1 MGTHGSTSI
10 TDNTYAKHVL
20 PLQAHQS
27 PTPIKLHSN
36 MYTNDDTLR
45 FIAEHRNESVPQL
58 ALAAHKA
65 PNVDLPFA
73 LDQIAG
79 WQTAC
84 RKLPMWAENPNIVY
98 PPHLSME
105 QCSSQ
110 TTAEYKA
117 NVASLL
123 VKGMLQGNINNC
135 DKGQG
140 DNDEK
145 QVDECEYTSLVDL
158 TGGFGVDF
166 AFMATRFTS
175 ATYVERQ
182 PQLCQLV
189 QHNLNA
195 LNIGH
200 AKVVCAEAE
209 SHLEAMKRVSC
220 IYLDPARRDKNGGK
234 TVLIEH
240 CSPDILQLLPT
251 LLAKCGLLMVKLSP
265 MLHWQQA
272 IAQLQEQ
279 GAWVRQLHIVSVKN
293 ECKELL
299 FLITDRQNHGQNLS
313 QAIMQ
318 SAQLHP
324 TPLEGPTPKQVASP
338 TNSTHITCFN
348 DGDSFQYCLA
358 EAEATPQNILQT
370 PPQAGMFLFE
380 PNASIMK
387 AGCFGLLCSRLGVQ
401 AIAPNSHLFVAN
413 NDIPNFPG
421 RRFKLV
427 VATSFNKRDLK
438 TALQGISK
446 ANIATRNFPLK
457 PEALRKKLKLKD
469 GGEHFIF
476 ATTDA
481 QGKHW
486 MLVGKG

>member
-1 MGTHGSTSI
+1 
-10 TDNTYAKHVL
+10 
-20 PLQAHQS
+20 
-27 PTPIKLHSN
+27 

-45 FIAEHRNESVPQL
+45 FIAEHRNDNVPQL
-58 ALAAHKA
+58 ALAAHNA

-84 RKLPMWAENPNIVY
+84 RKLPSWAQNPNIVY

-110 TTAEYKA
+110 ATAEYKA
-117 NVASLL
+117 NVAWHYVNAMQQTTTNNSER
-123 VKGMLQGNINNC
+123 GQGYC
-135 DKGQG
+135 DK
-140 DNDEK
+140 K
-145 QVDECEYTSLVDL
+145 QVAECEHTSLVDL

-166 AFMATRFTS
+166 CFMAAHFAQ

-182 PQLCQLV
+182 SQLCQLV
-189 QHNLNA
+189 QNNLNA
-195 LNIGH
+195 LKMGH

-209 SHLEAMKRVSC
+209 SHLKTMEKVSC

-240 CSPDILQLLPT
+240 CSPDILQLLPM

-272 IAQLQEQ
+272 IAQLQEH
-279 GAWVRQLHIVSVKN
+279 GAWVSQLHIVSAKN

-299 FLITDRQNHGQNLS
+299 FLITNGQNKE
-313 QAIMQ
+313 Q
-318 SAQLHP
+318 SASLPAAQSGLLHP
-324 TPLEGPTPKQVASP
+324 TTLENPVPQQVADA
-338 TNSTHITCFN
+338 TNSTHITCHN
-348 DGDSFQYCLA
+348 DGHSFQYSLA
-358 EAEATPQNILQT
+358 EADATPQTILQT
-370 PPQAGMFLFE
+370 PPQAGMYLFE

-413 NDIPNFPG
+413 NDTPTFPG
-421 RRFKLV
+421 RRFKLIA
-427 VATSFNKRDLK
+427 ATSFNKRNLK

-457 PEALRKKLKLKD
+457 PDALRKKLKLKD
-469 GGEHFIF
+469 GGEHFLF

-486 MLVGKG
+486 LLVAKG

>member
-1 MGTHGSTSI
+1 MGPHWSTSI

-27 PTPIKLHSN
+27 PTPITPHSN

-84 RKLPMWAENPNIVY
+84 RKLPTWAENPNIVY
-98 PPHLSME
+98 PTHLSME

-117 NVASLL
+117 NVASLFVNSKPHDRL
-123 VKGMLQGNINNC
+123 NNSENGLGDS
-135 DKGQG
+135 DK
-140 DNDEK
+140 K
-145 QVDECEYTSLVDL
+145 QTGECEHTSLADL

-166 AFMATRFTS
+166 AFMAARFTS

-279 GAWVRQLHIVSVKN
+279 GVWVRQLHIVSVKN

-299 FLITDRQNHGQNLS
+299 FLITDRKNHGQNLS
-313 QAIMQ
+313 QAIVQ

-324 TPLEGPTPKQVASP
+324 TPLESQTPQQAANSA
-338 TNSTHITCFN
+338 NSTHITCFN
-348 DGDSFQYCLA
+348 DGDTFQYSLA
-358 EAEATPQNILQT
+358 EAESTTQNILQT

-427 VATSFNKRDLK
+427 AATSFNKRDLK

-486 MLVGKG
+486 ILVGKG

>member
-1 MGTHGSTSI
+1 
-10 TDNTYAKHVL
+10 
-20 PLQAHQS
+20 
-27 PTPIKLHSN
+27 
-36 MYTNDDTLR
+36 MYTNDNTLR
-45 FIAEHRNESVPQL
+45 FIAEHRNDNVPQL
-58 ALAAHKA
+58 ALAAHNA
-65 PNVDLPFA
+65 PNVDLSFA

-84 RKLPMWAENPNIVY
+84 RKLPTWADNPKIVY

-117 NVASLL
+117 NVAWQYVNAMQQATPSNSERE
-123 VKGMLQGNINNC
+123 KGNG
-135 DKGQG
+135 DK
-140 DNDEK
+140 K
-145 QVDECEYTSLVDL
+145 QVAECEHTSLTDL

-166 AFMATRFTS
+166 AFMAPHFAQ

-182 PQLCQLV
+182 SKLCQVV
-189 QHNLNA
+189 QNNLNA
-195 LNIGH
+195 LDIGH
-200 AKVVCAEAE
+200 AEVVCAEAE
-209 SHLEAMKRVSC
+209 SHLETMKRVSC

-240 CSPDILQLLPT
+240 CSPDILQLLPM
-251 LLAKCGLLMVKLSP
+251 LLAKCGLFMVKLSP

-272 IAQLQEQ
+272 IAQLQKH
-279 GAWVRQLHIVSVKN
+279 GAWVSQLHIVSAKN

-299 FLITDRQNHGQNLS
+299 FLITNGQNKE
-313 QAIMQ
+313 Q
-318 SAQLHP
+318 SASQTAAQSEQLHL
-324 TPLEGPTPKQVASP
+324 TPQESP
-338 TNSTHITCFN
+338 APQQATDAANSTHITCHN
-348 DGDSFQYCLA
+348 DGHSFQYSLA
-358 EAEATPQNILQT
+358 EADATPQTILQT
-370 PPQAGMFLFE
+370 PPQAGMHLFE

-387 AGCFGLLCSRLGVQ
+387 AGCFGVLCSRLGVQ

-413 NDIPNFPG
+413 NDLPDFPG

-427 VATSFNKRDLK
+427 ATTSFNKRDLK
-438 TALQGISK
+438 AALQGISK

-457 PEALRKKLKLKD
+457 PEALRKKLRLKD
-469 GGEHFIF
+469 GGEHFLF

-486 MLVGKG
+486 LLVAKG

>member
-1 MGTHGSTSI
+1 
-10 TDNTYAKHVL
+10 
-20 PLQAHQS
+20 
-27 PTPIKLHSN
+27 
-36 MYTNDDTLR
+36 MYTNDETLH
-45 FIAEHRNESVPQL
+45 FIAAHRNDNVPQL
-58 ALAAHKA
+58 ALAAHNA

-84 RKLPMWAENPNIVY
+84 RKLPAWAKNPNIVY

-110 TTAEYKA
+110 ITAEYKA
-117 NVASLL
+117 NVAWHYVNAMQQATPNNSERE
-123 VKGMLQGNINNC
+123 KGNG
-135 DKGQG
+135 DK
-140 DNDEK
+140 K
-145 QVDECEYTSLVDL
+145 QVAECEHTSLVDL

-166 AFMATRFTS
+166 CFMAAHFAQ

-182 PQLCQLV
+182 SQLCQLV
-189 QHNLNA
+189 QNNLNA

-209 SHLEAMKRVSC
+209 SHLKTMERVSC

-240 CSPDILQLLPT
+240 CSPDILQLLPM

-265 MLHWQQA
+265 MLHWQLA
-272 IAQLQEQ
+272 IAQLQKH
-279 GAWVRQLHIVSVKN
+279 GAWVSQLHIVSVKN

-299 FLITDRQNHGQNLS
+299 FLITDRQNHAHSLSLAVEQSGQLR
-313 QAIMQ
+313 
-318 SAQLHP
+318 P
-324 TPLEGPTPKQVASP
+324 TPLENPTPQQATGT
-338 TNSTHITCFN
+338 TNSTLITCHN
-348 DGDSFQYCLA
+348 DGNSFQYSLA
-358 EAEATPQNILQT
+358 EADATPQAILQT
-370 PPQAGMFLFE
+370 PPQAGMYLFE

-413 NDIPNFPG
+413 NDIPTFPG

-427 VATSFNKRDLK
+427 AATSFNKRDLK
-438 TALQGISK
+438 TALQGIGQ

-457 PEALRKKLKLKD
+457 PDALRKKLKLKD
-469 GGEHFIF
+469 GGEHFLF

-481 QGKHW
+481 KGKHW
-486 MLVGKG
+486 LLVAKG

>member
-1 MGTHGSTSI
+1 
-10 TDNTYAKHVL
+10 
-20 PLQAHQS
+20 
-27 PTPIKLHSN
+27 
-36 MYTNDDTLR
+36 MYTNDETLH
-45 FIAEHRNESVPQL
+45 FIAEHRNDNVPQL
-58 ALAAHKA
+58 ALAAHNA

-84 RKLPMWAENPNIVY
+84 RKLPSWAKNPNIVY

-117 NVASLL
+117 NVAWRFVNAMQQATPNNSERE
-123 VKGMLQGNINNC
+123 KGNG
-135 DKGQG
+135 DK
-140 DNDEK
+140 K
-145 QVDECEYTSLVDL
+145 QVAECEHTSLVDL

-166 AFMATRFTS
+166 SFMAAHFAQ

-182 PQLCQLV
+182 SQLCQLV
-189 QHNLNA
+189 QNNLNA
-195 LNIGH
+195 LDIGH

-209 SHLEAMKRVSC
+209 SHLKTMEKVSC

-240 CSPDILQLLPT
+240 CSPDILQLLPM

-265 MLHWQQA
+265 MLHWQLA
-272 IAQLQEQ
+272 IAQLQKH
-279 GAWVRQLHIVSVKN
+279 GAWVSQLHIVSAKN

-299 FLITDRQNHGQNLS
+299 FLITNGQNKE
-313 QAIMQ
+313 Q
-318 SAQLHP
+318 SASPSAAQSLSPSATQSEQLHP
-324 TPLEGPTPKQVASP
+324 TPLESP
-338 TNSTHITCFN
+338 APQQAADAANSTHITCHN
-348 DGDSFQYCLA
+348 DGHSFQYSLA
-358 EAEATPQNILQT
+358 EADATPQTILQT
-370 PPQAGMFLFE
+370 PPQAGMYLFE

-413 NDIPNFPG
+413 NDILTFPG

-427 VATSFNKRDLK
+427 AATSFNKRDLK
-438 TALQGISK
+438 TALQGIGQ

-457 PEALRKKLKLKD
+457 PDALRKKLKLKD
-469 GGEHFIF
+469 GGEHFLF

-486 MLVGKG
+486 LLVAKG

>member
-1 MGTHGSTSI
+1 
-10 TDNTYAKHVL
+10 
-20 PLQAHQS
+20 
-27 PTPIKLHSN
+27 
-36 MYTNDDTLR
+36 MYTNDDTLH
-45 FIAEHRNESVPQL
+45 FIAAHRNDNVPQL
-58 ALAAHKA
+58 ALAAHNA

-84 RKLPMWAENPNIVY
+84 RKLPSWAQNPNIVY

-117 NVASLL
+117 NVAWQY
-123 VKGMLQGNINNC
+123 VNAMQQATPNNC
-135 DKGQG
+135 ERGKGNGDK
-140 DNDEK
+140 K
-145 QVDECEYTSLVDL
+145 QLAECEHTSLVDL

-166 AFMATRFTS
+166 CFMAAHFAQ

-182 PQLCQLV
+182 FQLCQLV
-189 QHNLNA
+189 QNNLNA
-195 LNIGH
+195 LNMGH
-200 AKVVCAEAE
+200 AKVVYAEAE
-209 SHLEAMKRVSC
+209 SHLETMERVSC

-240 CSPDILQLLPT
+240 CSPDILQLLPMF
-251 LLAKCGLLMVKLSP
+251 LSKCGLLMVKLSP
-265 MLHWQQA
+265 MLHWQLA
-272 IAQLQEQ
+272 IAQLQKH
-279 GAWVRQLHIVSVKN
+279 GAWVSQLHIVSAKN

-299 FLITDRQNHGQNLS
+299 FLITDGQNKE
-313 QAIMQ
+313 Q
-318 SAQLHP
+318 SASPSAVQSEQLHP
-324 TPLEGPTPKQVASP
+324 TPLENPVPQQATDAAD
-338 TNSTHITCFN
+338 STHITCHN
-348 DGDSFQYCLA
+348 DGHSFQYSLA
-358 EAEATPQNILQT
+358 EADATPQTILQT
-370 PPQAGMFLFE
+370 PPQAGMYLFE

-413 NDIPNFPG
+413 NDIPTFPG

-427 VATSFNKRDLK
+427 AATSFNKHDLK
-438 TALQGISK
+438 AVLQGIGQ

-457 PEALRKKLKLKD
+457 PDALRKKLKLKD
-469 GGEHFIF
+469 GGEHFLF

-486 MLVGKG
+486 LLVAKG

>member
-1 MGTHGSTSI
+1 
-10 TDNTYAKHVL
+10 
-20 PLQAHQS
+20 
-27 PTPIKLHSN
+27 
-36 MYTNDDTLR
+36 MYTNDETLH
-45 FIAEHRNESVPQL
+45 FIAAHRNDNVPQL
-58 ALAAHKA
+58 ALAAHNA

-84 RKLPMWAENPNIVY
+84 RKLPSWAQNPNIVY

-117 NVASLL
+117 NVAWQYVNAMQQTTTNNSERG
-123 VKGMLQGNINNC
+123 KGNG
-135 DKGQG
+135 DK
-140 DNDEK
+140 K
-145 QVDECEYTSLVDL
+145 QVAECEHTSLVDL

-166 AFMATRFTS
+166 CFMAAHFAQ

-182 PQLCQLV
+182 SQLCQLV
-189 QHNLNA
+189 QNNLNA
-195 LNIGH
+195 LNMGH

-209 SHLEAMKRVSC
+209 SHLKTMEKVSC

-240 CSPDILQLLPT
+240 CSPDVLQLLPM
-251 LLAKCGLLMVKLSP
+251 LLAKCDLLMVKLSP
-265 MLHWQQA
+265 MLHWQLA
-272 IAQLQEQ
+272 IAQLQKQ

-299 FLITDRQNHGQNLS
+299 FLITDRQNHAQCLS
-313 QAIMQ
+313 QAAGQ
-318 SAQLHP
+318 SEQLLP
-324 TPLEGPTPKQVASP
+324 ITQEPPAPQQATDAA
-338 TNSTHITCFN
+338 NSTHITCHN
-348 DGDSFQYCLA
+348 DGHSFQYSLA
-358 EAEATPQNILQT
+358 EADATPQAILQT
-370 PPQAGMFLFE
+370 PPQAGMYLFE

-387 AGCFGLLCSRLGVQ
+387 AGCFGLLCNRLGVQ

-413 NDIPNFPG
+413 NDIPTFPG
-421 RRFKLV
+421 RRFKLIA
-427 VATSFNKRDLK
+427 ATSFNKRDLK
-438 TALQGISK
+438 TALQNISQ
-446 ANIATRNFPLK
+446 ANISTRNFPLK
-457 PEALRKKLKLKD
+457 PDALRKKLKLKD
-469 GGEHFIF
+469 GGEHFLF

-486 MLVGKG
+486 LLVAKG

>member
-1 MGTHGSTSI
+1 
-10 TDNTYAKHVL
+10 
-20 PLQAHQS
+20 
-27 PTPIKLHSN
+27 

-45 FIAEHRNESVPQL
+45 FIAEHRNDNVPQL
-58 ALAAHKA
+58 ALAAHNA

-84 RKLPMWAENPNIVY
+84 RKLPSWAKNANIVY

-117 NVASLL
+117 NVAWQYVNAMQQATPNNSERE
-123 VKGMLQGNINNC
+123 KGNG
-135 DKGQG
+135 DK
-140 DNDEK
+140 K
-145 QVDECEYTSLVDL
+145 QVAECEDTSLVDL

-166 AFMATRFTS
+166 CFMAAHFAQ

-182 PQLCQLV
+182 SQLCQLV

-195 LNIGH
+195 LDIGH

-209 SHLEAMKRVSC
+209 SHLETMKRVSC
-220 IYLDPARRDKNGGK
+220 IYLDPARRDKNGAK

-240 CSPDILQLLPT
+240 CSPDILQLLPM

-265 MLHWQQA
+265 MLHWQLA
-272 IAQLQEQ
+272 IAQLQKQ
-279 GAWVRQLHIVSVKN
+279 GAWVRQLHIVSMKN

-299 FLITDRQNHGQNLS
+299 FLITDRQNHAQSLS
-313 QAIMQ
+313 QAAAQ
-318 SAQLHP
+318 SGQLHP
-324 TPLEGPTPKQVASP
+324 APLENPTPQQA
-338 TNSTHITCFN
+338 TGTANSTHITCYN
-348 DGDSFQYCLA
+348 DGNCFQYSLA
-358 EAEATPQNILQT
+358 EADATPQTILQT
-370 PPQAGMFLFE
+370 PPQAGMYLFE

-387 AGCFGLLCSRLGVQ
+387 AGCFGVLCSRLGVQ

-413 NDIPNFPG
+413 NDLPDFPG

-427 VATSFNKRDLK
+427 ATTSFNKRHLK
-438 TALQGISK
+438 AALQGISK

-457 PEALRKKLKLKD
+457 PDALRKKLKLKD
-469 GGEHFIF
+469 GGEHFLF

-486 MLVGKG
+486 LLVAKG

>member
-1 MGTHGSTSI
+1 MGTYWSTSI

-27 PTPIKLHSN
+27 PTSITPHSN

-84 RKLPMWAENPNIVY
+84 RKLPTWAENPNIVY

-117 NVASLL
+117 NVASLF
-123 VKGMLQGNINNC
+123 VKDMPQGNINNC
-135 DKGQG
+135 DKGQV

-145 QVDECEYTSLVDL
+145 QVGECEHTSLVDL

-299 FLITDRQNHGQNLS
+299 FLITDRQNHGQNLNH
-313 QAIMQ
+313 AVAQ
-318 SAQLHP
+318 SGQLHP
-324 TPLEGPTPKQVASP
+324 TPLEGQTPKQVASS
-338 TNSTHITCFN
+338 TNNTHITCLN
-348 DGDSFQYCLA
+348 DGDSFQYSLA
-358 EAEATPQNILQT
+358 EAETTPQSILQT

-401 AIAPNSHLFVAN
+401 AIDPNSHLFVAD

-427 VATSFNKRDLK
+427 AATSFNKRDLK

>member
-1 MGTHGSTSI
+1 
-10 TDNTYAKHVL
+10 
-20 PLQAHQS
+20 
-27 PTPIKLHSN
+27 
-36 MYTNDDTLR
+36 MYTNDNTLR
-45 FIAEHRNESVPQL
+45 FIAEHRNDNVPQL
-58 ALAAHKA
+58 ALAAHNA
-65 PNVDLPFA
+65 PNVDLSFA

-84 RKLPMWAENPNIVY
+84 RKLPTWADNPQIVY

-117 NVASLL
+117 NVAWQYVNAMQQATPSNSERE
-123 VKGMLQGNINNC
+123 KGNG
-135 DKGQG
+135 DK
-140 DNDEK
+140 K
-145 QVDECEYTSLVDL
+145 QVAECEHTSLTDL

-166 AFMATRFTS
+166 AFMAPHFAQ

-182 PQLCQLV
+182 SKLCQVV
-189 QHNLNA
+189 QNNLNA
-195 LNIGH
+195 LDIGH
-200 AKVVCAEAE
+200 AEVVCAEAE
-209 SHLEAMKRVSC
+209 SHLETMKRVSC

-240 CSPDILQLLPT
+240 CSPDILQLLPM
-251 LLAKCGLLMVKLSP
+251 LLAKCGLFMVKLSP

-272 IAQLQEQ
+272 IAQLQKH
-279 GAWVRQLHIVSVKN
+279 GAWVSQLHIVSAKN

-299 FLITDRQNHGQNLS
+299 FLITNGQNKE
-313 QAIMQ
+313 Q
-318 SAQLHP
+318 SASQTAAQSEQLHL
-324 TPLEGPTPKQVASP
+324 TPQESP
-338 TNSTHITCFN
+338 APQQATDAANSTHITCHN
-348 DGDSFQYCLA
+348 DGHSFQYSLA
-358 EAEATPQNILQT
+358 EADATPQTILQT
-370 PPQAGMFLFE
+370 PPHAGMYLFE

-387 AGCFGLLCSRLGVQ
+387 AGCFGVLCSRLGVQ

-413 NDIPNFPG
+413 NDLPDFPG

-427 VATSFNKRDLK
+427 ATTSFNKRDLK
-438 TALQGISK
+438 AALQGISK

-457 PEALRKKLKLKD
+457 PEALHKKLRLKD
-469 GGEHFIF
+469 GGEHFLF

-486 MLVGKG
+486 LLVAKG

>member
-1 MGTHGSTSI
+1 VGTHGSTSI

-27 PTPIKLHSN
+27 PTPITPHSN

-84 RKLPMWAENPNIVY
+84 RKLPTWAENPNIVY

-117 NVASLL
+117 NVASLF
-123 VKGMLQGNINNC
+123 VKGMSQSNTNNC
-135 DKGQG
+135 EKGQG

-145 QVDECEYTSLVDL
+145 QIGECEYTSLVDL

-209 SHLEAMKRVSC
+209 RHLEAMKRVSC

-272 IAQLQEQ
+272 IEQLQKQ

-313 QAIMQ
+313 PAVAQ
-318 SAQLHP
+318 SGQLHP
-324 TPLEGPTPKQVASP
+324 TPLESQTPQQAANS
-338 TNSTHITCFN
+338 TNNTHITCFN
-348 DGDSFQYCLA
+348 DGDSFQYSLA
-358 EAEATPQNILQT
+358 EADATPQNILQT

-427 VATSFNKRDLK
+427 AATSFNKHDLK

-486 MLVGKG
+486 ILVGKG

>member
-1 MGTHGSTSI
+1 
-10 TDNTYAKHVL
+10 
-20 PLQAHQS
+20 
-27 PTPIKLHSN
+27 

-45 FIAEHRNESVPQL
+45 FIAEHRNDNVPQL
-58 ALAAHKA
+58 ALAAHNA
-65 PNVDLPFA
+65 SNVDLTFA

-84 RKLPMWAENPNIVY
+84 RKLPSWAKNPNIVY

-110 TTAEYKA
+110 ATAEYKA
-117 NVASLL
+117 NVAWHYVNAMQQATPNNSERE
-123 VKGMLQGNINNC
+123 KGNG
-135 DKGQG
+135 DK
-140 DNDEK
+140 K
-145 QVDECEYTSLVDL
+145 QVAECEHTSLVDL

-166 AFMATRFTS
+166 SFMAAHFAQ

-182 PQLCQLV
+182 SQLCQLV

-195 LNIGH
+195 LDMGH

-209 SHLEAMKRVSC
+209 SHLKTMEKVSC

-240 CSPDILQLLPT
+240 CSPDILQLLPM

-265 MLHWQQA
+265 MLHWQLA
-272 IAQLQEQ
+272 IAQLQKH

-299 FLITDRQNHGQNLS
+299 FLITDRQNHAHSLSLSVEQSGQLR
-313 QAIMQ
+313 
-318 SAQLHP
+318 P
-324 TPLEGPTPKQVASP
+324 TPLENPTPQQA
-338 TNSTHITCFN
+338 TGTANSTHITCYN
-348 DGDSFQYCLA
+348 DGHSFQYSLA
-358 EAEATPQNILQT
+358 EADATPQTILQT
-370 PPQAGMFLFE
+370 PPQAGMYLFE

-387 AGCFGLLCSRLGVQ
+387 AGCFGVLCSRLGVQ

-413 NDIPNFPG
+413 NDLPDFPG

-427 VATSFNKRDLK
+427 ATTSFNKRDLK
-438 TALQGISK
+438 AALQGISK

-457 PEALRKKLKLKD
+457 PEVLRKKLKLKD
-469 GGEHFIF
+469 GGEHFLF
-476 ATTDA
+476 GTTDA
-481 QGKHW
+481 QGKHCL
-486 MLVGKG
+486 LVAKG

>member
-1 MGTHGSTSI
+1 
-10 TDNTYAKHVL
+10 
-20 PLQAHQS
+20 
-27 PTPIKLHSN
+27 
-36 MYTNDDTLR
+36 MYTNDNTLR
-45 FIAEHRNESVPQL
+45 FIAEHRNDNVPQL
-58 ALAAHKA
+58 ALAAHNA
-65 PNVDLPFA
+65 PNVDLSFA

-84 RKLPMWAENPNIVY
+84 RKLPTWADNPKIVY

-117 NVASLL
+117 NVAWQYVNAMQQATPSNSERE
-123 VKGMLQGNINNC
+123 KGNG
-135 DKGQG
+135 DK
-140 DNDEK
+140 K
-145 QVDECEYTSLVDL
+145 QVAECEHTSLTDL

-166 AFMATRFTS
+166 AFMAPHFAQ

-182 PQLCQLV
+182 SKLCQVV
-189 QHNLNA
+189 QNNLNA
-195 LNIGH
+195 LDIGH
-200 AKVVCAEAE
+200 AEVVCAEAE
-209 SHLEAMKRVSC
+209 SHLETMKRVSC

-240 CSPDILQLLPT
+240 CSPDILQLLPM
-251 LLAKCGLLMVKLSP
+251 LLAKCGLFMVKLSP

-272 IAQLQEQ
+272 IAQLQKH
-279 GAWVRQLHIVSVKN
+279 GAWVSQLHIVSAKN

-299 FLITDRQNHGQNLS
+299 FLITDGQNKE
-313 QAIMQ
+313 Q
-318 SAQLHP
+318 SASQTAAQSEQLHL
-324 TPLEGPTPKQVASP
+324 TPQESP
-338 TNSTHITCFN
+338 APQQATDAANSTHITCHN
-348 DGDSFQYCLA
+348 DGHSFQYSLA
-358 EAEATPQNILQT
+358 EADATPQTILQT
-370 PPQAGMFLFE
+370 PPQAGMHLFE

-387 AGCFGLLCSRLGVQ
+387 AGCFGVLCSRLGVQ

-413 NDIPNFPG
+413 NDLPDFPG

-427 VATSFNKRDLK
+427 ATTSFNKRDLK
-438 TALQGISK
+438 AALQGISK

-457 PEALRKKLKLKD
+457 PEALRKKLRLKD
-469 GGEHFIF
+469 GGEHFLF

-486 MLVGKG
+486 LLVAKG

>member
-1 MGTHGSTSI
+1 
-10 TDNTYAKHVL
+10 
-20 PLQAHQS
+20 
-27 PTPIKLHSN
+27 

-45 FIAEHRNESVPQL
+45 FIAEHRNDNVPQL
-58 ALAAHKA
+58 ALAAHNA

-79 WQTAC
+79 WQTAS
-84 RKLPMWAENPNIVY
+84 RKLPTWAKNPKIVY

-117 NVASLL
+117 NVAWRFVNAMQPATPNNSERE
-123 VKGMLQGNINNC
+123 KGNG
-135 DKGQG
+135 DK
-140 DNDEK
+140 K
-145 QVDECEYTSLVDL
+145 QVAECEHTSLVDL

-166 AFMATRFTS
+166 SFMAAHFAQ

-182 PQLCQLV
+182 SQLCQLV
-189 QHNLNA
+189 QNNLNA

-209 SHLEAMKRVSC
+209 SHLETMERVSC

-240 CSPDILQLLPT
+240 CSPDVLQLLPM

-265 MLHWQQA
+265 MLHWQLT
-272 IAQLQEQ
+272 IAQLQKH
-279 GAWVRQLHIVSVKN
+279 GAWVSQLHIVSAKN

-299 FLITDRQNHGQNLS
+299 FLITDGQNKE
-313 QAIMQ
+313 Q
-318 SAQLHP
+318 SASLSAVQSEQLHP
-324 TPLEGPTPKQVASP
+324 TPQESP
-338 TNSTHITCFN
+338 APQQATDAANSTLITCHN
-348 DGDSFQYCLA
+348 DGHSFQYSIA
-358 EAEATPQNILQT
+358 EADATPQAILQT
-370 PPQAGMFLFE
+370 PPQAGMYLFE

-413 NDIPNFPG
+413 NDILTFPG

-427 VATSFNKRDLK
+427 ATTSFNKRDLK
-438 TALQGISK
+438 TALQNISQ

-457 PEALRKKLKLKD
+457 PDALRKKLKLKD
-469 GGEHFIF
+469 GGEHFLF

-486 MLVGKG
+486 LLVAKG

>member
-1 MGTHGSTSI
+1 
-10 TDNTYAKHVL
+10 
-20 PLQAHQS
+20 
-27 PTPIKLHSN
+27 
-36 MYTNDDTLR
+36 MYTNDDTLH
-45 FIAEHRNESVPQL
+45 FIAAHRNDNVPQL
-58 ALAAHKA
+58 ALAAHNA

-84 RKLPMWAENPNIVY
+84 RKLPAWAKNPNIVY
-98 PPHLSME
+98 PPHLSLE

-117 NVASLL
+117 NVAWHYVNAMQQTTPNNSERE
-123 VKGMLQGNINNC
+123 KGNG
-135 DKGQG
+135 DK
-140 DNDEK
+140 K
-145 QVDECEYTSLVDL
+145 QVAECEHTSLVDL

-166 AFMATRFTS
+166 CFMAAHFAQ

-182 PQLCQLV
+182 SQLCQLV
-189 QHNLNA
+189 QNNLNA
-195 LNIGH
+195 LNMGH

-209 SHLEAMKRVSC
+209 SHLETMERVSC

-240 CSPDILQLLPT
+240 CSPDILQLLPM

-265 MLHWQQA
+265 MLHWQLA
-272 IAQLQEQ
+272 IAQLQKH
-279 GAWVRQLHIVSVKN
+279 GAWVSQLHIVSAKN

-313 QAIMQ
+313 QTIVQ
-318 SAQLHP
+318 SAQFHP
-324 TPLEGPTPKQVASP
+324 TPLESQTPKQAASS
-338 TNSTHITCFN
+338 TINTHITCFN
-348 DGDSFQYCLA
+348 DGDSFQYALA
-358 EAEATPQNILQT
+358 EADATPQNIFQT

-387 AGCFGLLCSRLGVQ
+387 AGCFGLLCSRLCVQ

-427 VATSFNKRDLK
+427 AATSFNKHDLK

-469 GGEHFIF
+469 GGEHFLF

>member
-1 MGTHGSTSI
+1 
-10 TDNTYAKHVL
+10 
-20 PLQAHQS
+20 
-27 PTPIKLHSN
+27 
-36 MYTNDDTLR
+36 MYTNDETLH
-45 FIAEHRNESVPQL
+45 FIATHRNDNVPQL
-58 ALAAHKA
+58 ALAAHNA

-84 RKLPMWAENPNIVY
+84 RKLPSWAKNPKIVY

-117 NVASLL
+117 NVAWQYVNAMPQTTTNNSKRE
-123 VKGMLQGNINNC
+123 KGNG
-135 DKGQG
+135 DK
-140 DNDEK
+140 K
-145 QVDECEYTSLVDL
+145 QVAECEHTSLVDL

-166 AFMATRFTS
+166 CFMAAHFAQ

-182 PQLCQLV
+182 SQLCQLV
-189 QHNLNA
+189 QNNLNA
-195 LNIGH
+195 LNMGH
-200 AKVVCAEAE
+200 AKVVCAESE
-209 SHLEAMKRVSC
+209 SHLKTMEKVSC

-240 CSPDILQLLPT
+240 CSPDILQLLPM
-251 LLAKCGLLMVKLSP
+251 LLAKCGLLIVKLSP
-265 MLHWQQA
+265 MLHWQLA
-272 IAQLQEQ
+272 IAQLQKH
-279 GAWVRQLHIVSVKN
+279 GAWVSQLHIVSVKN

-299 FLITDRQNHGQNLS
+299 FLITDRQNHTQSLS
-313 QAIMQ
+313 LAVAQ
-318 SAQLHP
+318 SGQLHP
-324 TPLEGPTPKQVASP
+324 TPLENPTPQQA
-338 TNSTHITCFN
+338 TGTANSTHITCYN
-348 DGDSFQYCLA
+348 DGNSFQYCLA
-358 EAEATPQNILQT
+358 EADAIPQTILQT
-370 PPQAGMFLFE
+370 PPQAGMYLFE

-387 AGCFGLLCSRLGVQ
+387 AGCFGVLCSRLGVQ

-413 NDIPNFPG
+413 NDLPDFPG

-427 VATSFNKRDLK
+427 ATTSFNKRDLK
-438 TALQGISK
+438 AALQGISK

-457 PEALRKKLKLKD
+457 PEALRKKLRLKD
-469 GGEHFIF
+469 GGEHFLY

-486 MLVGKG
+486 LLVAKG

>member
-1 MGTHGSTSI
+1 
-10 TDNTYAKHVL
+10 
-20 PLQAHQS
+20 
-27 PTPIKLHSN
+27 

-45 FIAEHRNESVPQL
+45 FIAEHRNDDVPQL
-58 ALAAHKA
+58 ALAAHNA

-84 RKLPMWAENPNIVY
+84 RKLPAWAKNPNIVY

-117 NVASLL
+117 NVAWQYVNAMQQATPNNSERG
-123 VKGMLQGNINNC
+123 KGNG
-135 DKGQG
+135 DK
-140 DNDEK
+140 K
-145 QVDECEYTSLVDL
+145 QVAECEHTSLVDL

-166 AFMATRFTS
+166 SFMAAHFAQ

-182 PQLCQLV
+182 SQLCQLV
-189 QHNLNA
+189 RHNLNA
-195 LNIGH
+195 LDIGH

-209 SHLEAMKRVSC
+209 SYLKTMEKASC

-240 CSPDILQLLPT
+240 CSPDILQLLPM

-265 MLHWQQA
+265 MLHWQLA
-272 IAQLQEQ
+272 IAQLQKQ

-299 FLITDRQNHGQNLS
+299 FLITDRQNHAHSLSLAVEQSGQLR
-313 QAIMQ
+313 
-318 SAQLHP
+318 P
-324 TPLEGPTPKQVASP
+324 TPLENPTPQQAADAA
-338 TNSTHITCFN
+338 NSTLITCHN
-348 DGDSFQYCLA
+348 DGNSFQYSLA
-358 EAEATPQNILQT
+358 EADATPQTILQT
-370 PPQAGMFLFE
+370 PPQAGMYLFE

-413 NDIPNFPG
+413 NDLPDFPG

-427 VATSFNKRDLK
+427 AATSFNKRDLK

-457 PEALRKKLKLKD
+457 PDALRKKLKLKD
-469 GGEHFIF
+469 GGEHFLF

-486 MLVGKG
+486 LLVAKG

>member
-1 MGTHGSTSI
+1 
-10 TDNTYAKHVL
+10 
-20 PLQAHQS
+20 
-27 PTPIKLHSN
+27 
-36 MYTNDDTLR
+36 MYTNDETLH
-45 FIAEHRNESVPQL
+45 FIATHRNDNVPQL
-58 ALAAHKA
+58 ALAAHNA
-65 PNVDLPFA
+65 PNVDLSFA

-84 RKLPMWAENPNIVY
+84 RKLPAWAKNPNIVY
-98 PPHLSME
+98 PPHLSLE

-117 NVASLL
+117 NVAWHYVNAMQQTTPNNSERE
-123 VKGMLQGNINNC
+123 KGNG
-135 DKGQG
+135 DK
-140 DNDEK
+140 K
-145 QVDECEYTSLVDL
+145 QVAECEHTSLVDL

-166 AFMATRFTS
+166 CFMAAHFAQ

-182 PQLCQLV
+182 SQLCQLV
-189 QHNLNA
+189 QNNLNA
-195 LNIGH
+195 LNMGH

-209 SHLEAMKRVSC
+209 SHLETMERVSC

-240 CSPDILQLLPT
+240 CSPDILQLLPM

-265 MLHWQQA
+265 MLHWQLA
-272 IAQLQEQ
+272 IAQLQEH
-279 GAWVRQLHIVSVKN
+279 GAWVSQLHIVSAKN

-299 FLITDRQNHGQNLS
+299 FLITDGQNKE
-313 QAIMQ
+313 
-318 SAQLHP
+318 QLHP
-324 TPLEGPTPKQVASP
+324 TPQESP
-338 TNSTHITCFN
+338 APQQAADAANSTHITCHN
-348 DGDSFQYCLA
+348 DGHSFQYSLA
-358 EAEATPQNILQT
+358 EADATPQTILQT
-370 PPQAGMFLFE
+370 PPQAGMYLFE

-413 NDIPNFPG
+413 NDIPTFPG

-427 VATSFNKRDLK
+427 AATSFNKHDLK
-438 TALQGISK
+438 TALQGIGQ

-457 PEALRKKLKLKD
+457 PDALRKKLKLKD
-469 GGEHFIF
+469 GGEHFLF

-486 MLVGKG
+486 LLVAKG

>member
-1 MGTHGSTSI
+1 
-10 TDNTYAKHVL
+10 
-20 PLQAHQS
+20 
-27 PTPIKLHSN
+27 
-36 MYTNDDTLR
+36 MYTNNDTLR
-45 FIAEHRNESVPQL
+45 FIAEHRNDNVPQL
-58 ALAAHKA
+58 ALAAHNA

-84 RKLPMWAENPNIVY
+84 RKLPSWAKNPNIVY

-117 NVASLL
+117 NVAWHYVNAIQQATPNNSERG
-123 VKGMLQGNINNC
+123 KGNG
-135 DKGQG
+135 DK
-140 DNDEK
+140 K
-145 QVDECEYTSLVDL
+145 QVAECEHTSLVDL

-166 AFMATRFTS
+166 CFMAAHFAQ

-182 PQLCQLV
+182 SQLCQLV
-189 QHNLNA
+189 RHNLNA
-195 LNIGH
+195 LDMGH

-209 SHLEAMKRVSC
+209 SHLKTMERVSC

-240 CSPDILQLLPT
+240 CSPDILQLLPM

-272 IAQLQEQ
+272 IAQLQEH
-279 GAWVRQLHIVSVKN
+279 GAWVSQLHIVSTKN

-299 FLITDRQNHGQNLS
+299 FLITNGQNKE
-313 QAIMQ
+313 Q
-318 SAQLHP
+318 SASLPAAQSGLLHP
-324 TPLEGPTPKQVASP
+324 TTLENPVPQQVADA
-338 TNSTHITCFN
+338 TNSTHITCHN
-348 DGDSFQYCLA
+348 DGHSFQYSLA
-358 EAEATPQNILQT
+358 EADATPQAILQT
-370 PPQAGMFLFE
+370 PPQAGMYLFE

-387 AGCFGLLCSRLGVQ
+387 AGCFGVLCSRLGVQ

-413 NDIPNFPG
+413 NDIPTFPG

-427 VATSFNKRDLK
+427 AATSFNKRDLK
-438 TALQGISK
+438 TALQGIGQ

-457 PEALRKKLKLKD
+457 PDALRKKLKLKD
-469 GGEHFIF
+469 GGEHFLF

-486 MLVGKG
+486 LLVAKG

>member
-1 MGTHGSTSI
+1 
-10 TDNTYAKHVL
+10 
-20 PLQAHQS
+20 
-27 PTPIKLHSN
+27 
-36 MYTNDDTLR
+36 MYTNDETLH
-45 FIAEHRNESVPQL
+45 FIAEHRNDNVPQL
-58 ALAAHKA
+58 ALAAHNA
-65 PNVDLPFA
+65 PNVDLTFA

-84 RKLPMWAENPNIVY
+84 RKLPSWAKNPNIVY

-117 NVASLL
+117 NVAWHY
-123 VKGMLQGNINNC
+123 VNAMQQATPNNC
-135 DKGQG
+135 ERGKGNG
-140 DNDEK
+140 NKK
-145 QVDECEYTSLVDL
+145 QLAECEHTSLVDL

-166 AFMATRFTS
+166 SFMAAHFAQ

-182 PQLCQLV
+182 SQLCQLV
-189 QHNLNA
+189 QNNLNA
-195 LNIGH
+195 LNMGH

-209 SHLEAMKRVSC
+209 SHLETMKRVSC

-240 CSPDILQLLPT
+240 CSPDILQLLPM

-265 MLHWQQA
+265 MLHWQLA
-272 IAQLQEQ
+272 IAQLQEH
-279 GAWVRQLHIVSVKN
+279 GAWVKELHIVSAKN

-299 FLITDRQNHGQNLS
+299 FLITDRQNHAQSLSLAVAQSGQLP
-313 QAIMQ
+313 
-318 SAQLHP
+318 P
-324 TPLEGPTPKQVASP
+324 TPLENPTPQQA
-338 TNSTHITCFN
+338 TGTANSTHITCYN
-348 DGDSFQYCLA
+348 DGNSFQCSLA
-358 EAEATPQNILQT
+358 EADATPQTILQT
-370 PPQAGMFLFE
+370 PPQAGMYLFE

-387 AGCFGLLCSRLGVQ
+387 AGCFGVLCSRLGVQ

-413 NDIPNFPG
+413 NDLPDFPG

-427 VATSFNKRDLK
+427 AATSFNKRDLK

-457 PEALRKKLKLKD
+457 PDALRKKLKLKD
-469 GGEHFIF
+469 GGEHFLF

-486 MLVGKG
+486 LLVAKG

>member
-1 MGTHGSTSI
+1 
-10 TDNTYAKHVL
+10 
-20 PLQAHQS
+20 
-27 PTPIKLHSN
+27 

-45 FIAEHRNESVPQL
+45 FIAEHRNDNVPQL
-58 ALAAHKA
+58 ALAAHNA
-65 PNVDLPFA
+65 SNVDLTFA

-84 RKLPMWAENPNIVY
+84 RKLPSWAKNPNIVY

-110 TTAEYKA
+110 ATAEYKA
-117 NVASLL
+117 NVAWHYVNAMQQTTPNNSERE
-123 VKGMLQGNINNC
+123 KGNG
-135 DKGQG
+135 DK
-140 DNDEK
+140 K
-145 QVDECEYTSLVDL
+145 QVAECEHTSLVDL

-166 AFMATRFTS
+166 SFMAAHFAQ

-182 PQLCQLV
+182 SQLCQLV

-195 LNIGH
+195 LDMGH

-209 SHLEAMKRVSC
+209 SHLKTMEKVSC

-240 CSPDILQLLPT
+240 CSPDILQLLPM

-265 MLHWQQA
+265 MLHWQLA
-272 IAQLQEQ
+272 IAQLQKH

-299 FLITDRQNHGQNLS
+299 FLITDRQNHAHSLSLSVEQSGQLR
-313 QAIMQ
+313 
-318 SAQLHP
+318 P
-324 TPLEGPTPKQVASP
+324 TPLENPTPQQA
-338 TNSTHITCFN
+338 TGTANSTHITCYN
-348 DGDSFQYCLA
+348 DGHSFQYSLA
-358 EAEATPQNILQT
+358 EADATPQTILQT
-370 PPQAGMFLFE
+370 PPQAGMYLFE

-387 AGCFGLLCSRLGVQ
+387 AGCFGVLCSRLGVQ

-413 NDIPNFPG
+413 NDLPDFPG

-427 VATSFNKRDLK
+427 ATTSFNKRDLK
-438 TALQGISK
+438 AALQGISK

-457 PEALRKKLKLKD
+457 PEVLRKKLKLKD
-469 GGEHFIF
+469 GGEHFLF
-476 ATTDA
+476 GTTDA
-481 QGKHW
+481 QGKHCL
-486 MLVGKG
+486 LVAKG

>member
-1 MGTHGSTSI
+1 
-10 TDNTYAKHVL
+10 
-20 PLQAHQS
+20 
-27 PTPIKLHSN
+27 

-84 RKLPMWAENPNIVY
+84 RKLPTWAENPNIVY

-117 NVASLL
+117 NVASLF
-123 VKGMLQGNINNC
+123 VKDMPQGNNNNC
-135 DKGQG
+135 DKGQV

-145 QVDECEYTSLVDL
+145 QVGECEYTSLVDL

-189 QHNLNA
+189 QYNLNA

-209 SHLEAMKRVSC
+209 SHLETIKRVSC

-265 MLHWQQA
+265 MLHWQQT

-299 FLITDRQNHGQNLS
+299 FLITDRQNHGQSLS
-313 QAIMQ
+313 QAIAQ
-318 SAQLHP
+318 SEQLHP
-324 TPLEGPTPKQVASP
+324 TPLESQTPQQVANP
-338 TNSTHITCFN
+338 TNSTHITCLN
-348 DGDSFQYCLA
+348 DGDSFQYALA
-358 EAEATPQNILQT
+358 EADATPQNILQT

-427 VATSFNKRDLK
+427 AATSFNKHDLK

-446 ANIATRNFPLK
+446 ANIAIRNFPLK

-469 GGEHFIF
+469 GGEHFLF

-481 QGKHW
+481 QDKHW
-486 MLVGKG
+486 MLVGRG

>member
-10 TDNTYAKHVL
+10 TDNTYAKHIL
-20 PLQAHQS
+20 PQQAHQS
-27 PTPIKLHSN
+27 PTPITPHSN

-117 NVASLL
+117 NVASLF
-123 VKGMLQGNINNC
+123 VKGMLQGNTNNC

-145 QVDECEYTSLVDL
+145 QVGECEYTSLVDL

-209 SHLEAMKRVSC
+209 SHLETMKRVSC

-313 QAIMQ
+313 HAVAQ
-318 SAQLHP
+318 SEQLHP
-324 TPLEGPTPKQVASP
+324 TPLESQTPQQAANSA
-338 TNSTHITCFN
+338 NSTHITCFN
-348 DGDSFQYCLA
+348 DGDSFQYALA
-358 EAEATPQNILQT
+358 EADATPQSILQT

-401 AIAPNSHLFVAN
+401 AIAPNSHLFMGSDN
-413 NDIPNFPG
+413 IPNFPG

-427 VATSFNKRDLK
+427 AATSFNKRDLK

>member
-1 MGTHGSTSI
+1 MGTHWTTSI
-10 TDNTYAKHVL
+10 TDNTFVKHVL

-27 PTPIKLHSN
+27 PTPIMPHSN

-58 ALAAHKA
+58 ALAAHKT
-65 PNVDLPFA
+65 PNIDLPFA

-84 RKLPMWAENPNIVY
+84 RKLPTWAENPNIVY

-117 NVASLL
+117 NVASLF
-123 VKGMLQGNINNC
+123 VKGMSQSNTNNC
-135 DKGQG
+135 EKGQG

-145 QVDECEYTSLVDL
+145 QIGECEYTSLVDL

-209 SHLEAMKRVSC
+209 RHLEAMKRVSC

-272 IAQLQEQ
+272 IEQLQKQ

-313 QAIMQ
+313 PAVAQ
-318 SAQLHP
+318 SGQLHP
-324 TPLEGPTPKQVASP
+324 TPLESQTPQQAANS
-338 TNSTHITCFN
+338 TNNTHITCFN
-348 DGDSFQYCLA
+348 DGDSFQYSLA
-358 EAEATPQNILQT
+358 EADATPQNILQT

-427 VATSFNKRDLK
+427 AATSFNKHDLK

-486 MLVGKG
+486 ILVGKG

>member
-1 MGTHGSTSI
+1 
-10 TDNTYAKHVL
+10 
-20 PLQAHQS
+20 
-27 PTPIKLHSN
+27 
-36 MYTNDDTLR
+36 
-45 FIAEHRNESVPQL
+45 
-58 ALAAHKA
+58 
-65 PNVDLPFA
+65 
-73 LDQIAG
+73 
-79 WQTAC
+79 
-84 RKLPMWAENPNIVY
+84 
-98 PPHLSME
+98 
-105 QCSSQ
+105 
-110 TTAEYKA
+110 
-117 NVASLL
+117 
-123 VKGMLQGNINNC
+123 
-135 DKGQG
+135 
-140 DNDEK
+140 
-145 QVDECEYTSLVDL
+145 
-158 TGGFGVDF
+158 
-166 AFMATRFTS
+166 MATHFAQ

-209 SHLEAMKRVSC
+209 SHLETIKRVSC

-251 LLAKCGLLMVKLSP
+251 LLAKCGLLMFKLSP

-313 QAIMQ
+313 QAIAQ
-318 SAQLHP
+318 SGQLHP
-324 TPLEGPTPKQVASP
+324 TPLEGQTPKQAANS
-338 TNSTHITCFN
+338 TNNTHITCFN
-348 DGDSFQYCLA
+348 DGDSFQYSLA
-358 EAEATPQNILQT
+358 EAETTPQHILQT

-387 AGCFGLLCSRLGVQ
+387 AGGFGLLCSRLGVQ

-427 VATSFNKRDLK
+427 AATSFNKRDLK

>member
-1 MGTHGSTSI
+1 
-10 TDNTYAKHVL
+10 
-20 PLQAHQS
+20 
-27 PTPIKLHSN
+27 

-58 ALAAHKA
+58 ALAAHKT
-65 PNVDLPFA
+65 PNIDLPFA

-84 RKLPMWAENPNIVY
+84 RKLPTWAENPNIVY

-117 NVASLL
+117 NVASLF
-123 VKGMLQGNINNC
+123 VKGMSQSNTNNC
-135 DKGQG
+135 EKGQG

-145 QVDECEYTSLVDL
+145 QTGECEYTSLVDL

-166 AFMATRFTS
+166 TFMATRFTS

-209 SHLEAMKRVSC
+209 RHLEAMKRVSC
-220 IYLDPARRDKNGGK
+220 VYLDPARRDKNGGK

-313 QAIMQ
+313 QAIVQ

-324 TPLEGPTPKQVASP
+324 TPLEGPTPQQAA
-338 TNSTHITCFN
+338 NSANNTHITCFN
-348 DGDSFQYCLA
+348 DGDTFQCSLA
-358 EAEATPQNILQT
+358 EAEATPQSILQT

-387 AGCFGLLCSRLGVQ
+387 AGCFGLLCGRLGVQ

-427 VATSFNKRDLK
+427 AAASFNKRDLK

-469 GGEHFIF
+469 GGEHFLF
-476 ATTDA
+476 ATTNA

-486 MLVGKG
+486 MLVGRG

>member
-1 MGTHGSTSI
+1 
-10 TDNTYAKHVL
+10 
-20 PLQAHQS
+20 
-27 PTPIKLHSN
+27 

-84 RKLPMWAENPNIVY
+84 RKLPTWAENPNIVY

-117 NVASLL
+117 NVASLF
-123 VKGMLQGNINNC
+123 VKGMSQSNTNNC
-135 DKGQG
+135 EKGQG

-145 QVDECEYTSLVDL
+145 QIGECEYTSLVDL

-209 SHLEAMKRVSC
+209 SHLETIKRVSC

-313 QAIMQ
+313 QAIVQ
-318 SAQLHP
+318 SEQLHP
-324 TPLEGPTPKQVASP
+324 TPLEGQTPKQHANSA
-338 TNSTHITCFN
+338 NSTHITCFN
-348 DGDSFQYCLA
+348 DGDTFQYCLA
-358 EAEATPQNILQT
+358 EAEATPQSILQT

-401 AIAPNSHLFVAN
+401 AIAPNSHLFVASD
-413 NDIPNFPG
+413 DIPNFPG

-427 VATSFNKRDLK
+427 ATTSFNKHDLK

-486 MLVGKG
+486 MLVGRG

>member
-1 MGTHGSTSI
+1 
-10 TDNTYAKHVL
+10 
-20 PLQAHQS
+20 
-27 PTPIKLHSN
+27 
-36 MYTNDDTLR
+36 MYTNDNTLR
-45 FIAEHRNESVPQL
+45 FIAEHRNDNVPQL
-58 ALAAHKA
+58 ALAAHNA
-65 PNVDLPFA
+65 PNVDLSFA

-84 RKLPMWAENPNIVY
+84 RKLPTWADNPKIVY

-117 NVASLL
+117 NVAWQYVNAMQQATPNNSER
-123 VKGMLQGNINNC
+123 GQGNG
-135 DKGQG
+135 DK
-140 DNDEK
+140 K
-145 QVDECEYTSLVDL
+145 QVAECEHTSLTDL

-166 AFMATRFTS
+166 AFMAPHFAQ

-182 PQLCQLV
+182 SKLCQVV
-189 QHNLNA
+189 QNNLNA
-195 LNIGH
+195 LDIGH
-200 AKVVCAEAE
+200 AEVVCAEAE
-209 SHLEAMKRVSC
+209 SHLETMKRVSC

-240 CSPDILQLLPT
+240 CSPDILQLLPM
-251 LLAKCGLLMVKLSP
+251 LLAKCGLFMVKLSP

-272 IAQLQEQ
+272 IAQLQKH
-279 GAWVRQLHIVSVKN
+279 GAWVSQLHIVSAKN

-299 FLITDRQNHGQNLS
+299 FLITNGQNKEQSASQTAAQSLS
-313 QAIMQ
+313 QPAAR
-318 SAQLHP
+318 SEQLHP
-324 TPLEGPTPKQVASP
+324 TPLENPTPQQA
-338 TNSTHITCFN
+338 TDAANSTLITCHN
-348 DGDSFQYCLA
+348 DGHSFQYSLA
-358 EAEATPQNILQT
+358 EADATPQTILQT
-370 PPQAGMFLFE
+370 PPQAGMHLFE

-387 AGCFGLLCSRLGVQ
+387 AGCFGVLCSRLGVQ

-413 NDIPNFPG
+413 NDLPDFPG

-427 VATSFNKRDLK
+427 ATTSFNKRDLK
-438 TALQGISK
+438 AALQGISK

-457 PEALRKKLKLKD
+457 PEALRKKLRLKD
-469 GGEHFIF
+469 GGEHFLF

-486 MLVGKG
+486 LLVAKG

>member
-1 MGTHGSTSI
+1 
-10 TDNTYAKHVL
+10 
-20 PLQAHQS
+20 
-27 PTPIKLHSN
+27 
-36 MYTNDDTLR
+36 MYKR
-45 FIAEHRNESVPQL
+45 Q
-58 ALAAHKA
+58 
-65 PNVDLPFA
+65 NVDLPFA

-84 RKLPMWAENPNIVY
+84 RKLPTWAENPNIVY

-117 NVASLL
+117 NVASLF

-135 DKGQG
+135 DKGQV
-140 DNDEK
+140 DNDKK
-145 QVDECEYTSLVDL
+145 QVGECEHTSLVDL

-240 CSPDILQLLPT
+240 CSPDIIQLLPT
-251 LLAKCGLLMVKLSP
+251 LLAKCGLLMFKLSP

-313 QAIMQ
+313 QTIVQ

-324 TPLEGPTPKQVASP
+324 
-338 TNSTHITCFN
+338 
-348 DGDSFQYCLA
+348 CL
-358 EAEATPQNILQT
+358 LY
-370 PPQAGMFLFE
+370 
-380 PNASIMK
+380 
-387 AGCFGLLCSRLGVQ
+387 
-401 AIAPNSHLFVAN
+401 
-413 NDIPNFPG
+413 
-421 RRFKLV
+421 
-427 VATSFNKRDLK
+427 TS
-438 TALQGISK
+438 
-446 ANIATRNFPLK
+446 
-457 PEALRKKLKLKD
+457 
-469 GGEHFIF
+469 
-476 ATTDA
+476 DA
-481 QGKHW
+481 ADE
-486 MLVGKG
+486 L